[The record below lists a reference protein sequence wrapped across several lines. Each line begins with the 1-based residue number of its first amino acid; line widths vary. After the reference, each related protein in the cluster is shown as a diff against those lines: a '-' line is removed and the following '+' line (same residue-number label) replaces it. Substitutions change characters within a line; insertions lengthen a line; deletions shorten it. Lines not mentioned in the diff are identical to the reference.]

1 MDNNNGG
8 IRLQPEAL
16 KLFRERG
23 YVEIYS
29 KVLGDWFALARS
41 PWKAAEV
48 REGVTVYLP
57 QEITAITEG
66 GVPDDDGLRAL
77 HWAKGI
83 FSGKLLDKKRIA
95 QERKEAELKKNLKT
109 KRPWHRKAA

>member
-1 MDNNNGG
+1 MKIDE
-8 IRLQPEAL
+8 QAL
-16 KLFRERG
+16 KLYRERG